1 MDTVR
6 RHLHRQMD
14 ILHRRLPGNIK
25 HTILRLGPGPRQC
38 RRNHRN
44 SRDRTRER
52 GDASLILDPNAW
64 ILDQAR
70 HPNMRIRGTWVGRC
84 PLQP

>member
-1 MDTVR
+1 MDTDR
-6 RHLHRQMD
+6 RHLRRQMD
-14 ILHRRLPGNIK
+14 ILPRRLPGNTK
-25 HTILRLGPGPRQC
+25 HTILRLGLGPRQC
-38 RRNHRN
+38 RRNHHN

-52 GDASLILDPNAW
+52 GDVSLILDPNAW